1 MNLIELVEQDHI
13 RDDIPPFRAGDTL
26 RVNVRIK
33 EGEKERIQAFEGV
46 CLRRHN
52 SGATS
57 TFTVRKVSSGIGVER
72 IFPVNSPILESVTV
86 VRKGRVRQA
95 RIYYL
100 RERFGKAARIRER
113 RNH

>member
-1 MNLIELVEQDHI
+1 MNLIKLVEQDHI
-13 RDDIPPFRAGDTL
+13 RDDMPAFRAGDTL

-52 SGATS
+52 AGAKS
-57 TFTVRKVSSGIGVER
+57 TFTVRKVSNGIGVER
-72 IFPVNSPILESVTV
+72 IFPVNSPLLESVTV
-86 VRKGRVRQA
+86 VRRGRVRQA

-100 RERFGKAARIRER
+100 RQRFGKAARIRER
-113 RNH
+113 REY

>member
-1 MNLIELVEQDHI
+1 MNLIKLVEQDHI
-13 RDDIPPFRAGDTL
+13 RDDMPAFRAGDTL

-52 SGATS
+52 AGAKS
-57 TFTVRKVSSGIGVER
+57 TFTVRKVSNGIGVER
-72 IFPVNSPILESVTV
+72 IFPVNSPLLESVTV
-86 VRKGRVRQA
+86 IRRGRVRQA

-100 RERFGKAARIRER
+100 RQRFGKAARIRER
-113 RNH
+113 REY